1 MVCCTYLTYIIF
13 SDLHLFD
20 KITPSPEVFLVVDTN
35 IWIYYLPAIL
45 EIIYT
50 DVRKNCKGYMVYVP
64 WKVSHELS
72 KIKDGNDETAT
83 RAQNAN
89 KEIGKL

>member
-1 MVCCTYLTYIIF
+1 M
-13 SDLHLFD
+13 
-20 KITPSPEVFLVVDTN
+20 DTN
-35 IWIYYLPAIL
+35 IWIYHLPKIL
-45 EIIYT
+45 EFIN
-50 DVRKNCKGYMVYVP
+50 DKKFEGYMICVP

-89 KEIGKL
+89 KEIGTNNCIRNVDMGLKYRTNLC

>member
-1 MVCCTYLTYIIF
+1 MP
-13 SDLHLFD
+13 
-20 KITPSPEVFLVVDTN
+20 K
-35 IWIYYLPAIL
+35 IL
-45 EIIYT
+45 EIIHDDENYEE
-50 DVRKNCKGYMVYVP
+50 CMVYVP

-89 KEIGKL
+89 IEIGKNMP

>member
-1 MVCCTYLTYIIF
+1 M
-13 SDLHLFD
+13 
-20 KITPSPEVFLVVDTN
+20 DTN
-35 IWIYYLPAIL
+35 VWIYHLPKIL
-45 EIIYT
+45 EIINDDKKYE
-50 DVRKNCKGYMVYVP
+50 GYMIYVP

-89 KEIGKL
+89 KEIGKKNMP

>member
-1 MVCCTYLTYIIF
+1 
-13 SDLHLFD
+13 
-20 KITPSPEVFLVVDTN
+20 
-35 IWIYYLPAIL
+35 
-45 EIIYT
+45 
-50 DVRKNCKGYMVYVP
+50 MVYVP

-89 KEIGKL
+89 KEIGTNNYIRNVDMGLEYRTNLC

>member
-1 MVCCTYLTYIIF
+1 MP
-13 SDLHLFD
+13 
-20 KITPSPEVFLVVDTN
+20 K
-35 IWIYYLPAIL
+35 IL
-45 EIIYT
+45 EIIHDDENYE
-50 DVRKNCKGYMVYVP
+50 KCLVYVP

-89 KEIGKL
+89 KEIGTNNYIRNVDMGLKYRTNLC

>member
-1 MVCCTYLTYIIF
+1 M
-13 SDLHLFD
+13 
-20 KITPSPEVFLVVDTN
+20 DTN
-35 IWIYYLPAIL
+35 VWIYHLPKIL
-45 EIIYT
+45 EIINDDKKYE
-50 DVRKNCKGYMVYVP
+50 GYMVYVP

-89 KEIGKL
+89 KEIGKKKHALKK

>member
-1 MVCCTYLTYIIF
+1 M
-13 SDLHLFD
+13 HLFD
-20 KITPSPEVFLVVDTN
+20 KITPSPKVFLVVDTN
-35 IWIYYLPAIL
+35 VWIDHLPVIL

-50 DVRKNCKGYMVYVP
+50 DFHQKCEGYMVYVP

-72 KIKDGNDETAT
+72 KIKDGNDETAI

-89 KEIGKL
+89 KEIGKI

>member
-1 MVCCTYLTYIIF
+1 M
-13 SDLHLFD
+13 HLFD
-20 KITPSPEVFLVVDTN
+20 KNTPSPKVFLVVDTN
-35 IWIYYLPAIL
+35 IWIHYLPSIL

-50 DVRKNCKGYMVYVP
+50 KFHKNYEGYIVYVP

-72 KIKDGNDETAT
+72 KIKNGDDETAT

-89 KEIGKL
+89 KEIGKI